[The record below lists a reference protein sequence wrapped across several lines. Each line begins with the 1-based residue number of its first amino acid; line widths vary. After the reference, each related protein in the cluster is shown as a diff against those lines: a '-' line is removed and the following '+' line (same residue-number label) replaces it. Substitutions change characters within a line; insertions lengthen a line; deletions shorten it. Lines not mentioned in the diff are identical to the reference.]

1 MRAIPLSL
9 SGVPERVFPVSLL
22 SPSEKR
28 RPAIVLPINAT
39 METQPA
45 TDEALMASLRAEQKD
60 ALAEIFRRY
69 SRLVYSI
76 GLRVLRDAGEAEEV
90 VQEVFLYLY
99 QKARLFDETKGTAK
113 AWIVQI
119 AHHRS
124 LDRSKFL
131 HRRHFYVGTDT
142 AELADT
148 LTGADNPERDLGS
161 KLNEARLREAFE
173 SLSDN
178 QRRTLE
184 MFFFEGLEFK
194 EIAGQMNESVENV
207 RHFYYRGLQKLRK
220 NSFVQALRGI
230 RGQ

>member
-1 MRAIPLSL
+1 MAAI
-9 SGVPERVFPVSLL
+9 
-22 SPSEKR
+22 R
-28 RPAIVLPINAT
+28 R
-39 METQPA
+39 
-45 TDEALMASLRAEQKD
+45 EQKD
-60 ALAEIFRRY
+60 ALAEMFRRY
-69 SRLVYSI
+69 SRLVFSI

-99 QKARLFDETKGTAK
+99 QKARLFDETKGSAK

-131 HRRHFYVGTDT
+131 HRRHFYVGTD
-142 AELADT
+142 AADVADT
-148 LTGADNPERDLGS
+148 LTGAADPERDLGS

-173 SLSDN
+173 GLSED

-184 MFFFEGLEFK
+184 MFFFEGLELK

-220 NSFVQALRGI
+220 NSCVQALRGI